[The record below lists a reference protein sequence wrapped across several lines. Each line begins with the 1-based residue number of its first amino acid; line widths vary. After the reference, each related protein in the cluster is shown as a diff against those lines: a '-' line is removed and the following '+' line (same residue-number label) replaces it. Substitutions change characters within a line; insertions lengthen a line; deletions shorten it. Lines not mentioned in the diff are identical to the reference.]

1 MQAFTRASIAILATI
16 MACLG
21 TASAQPADFGCTS
34 APSPAQTRTLTCQG
48 GVTIIVE
55 NEAQFT
61 LLDRDRNGRVD
72 GISLLSKAV
81 FVSAPKQKS
90 GRQFQVITPQAI
102 AAVRG
107 TEWAV
112 DAEGTKTSVFVQTGR
127 VGVRRVAA
135 GRGVV
140 LGPGE
145 GVDVDATTTPLQVRQ
160 WGAPRIAA
168 LMARL
173 GR

>member
-1 MQAFTRASIAILATI
+1 MRALIQATVIPAAVISWVHA
-16 MACLG
+16 
-21 TASAQPADFGCTS
+21 ASAQSANFGCTS
-34 APSPAQTRTLTCQG
+34 APSPAQTQTLTCNG

-55 NEAQFT
+55 SGARFT

-72 GISLLSKAV
+72 GINLQSKAV

-90 GRQFQVITPQAI
+90 GRRFEVMTPQAI

-112 DAEGTKTSVFVQTGR
+112 DAEGAKTSVFVQTGR
-127 VGVRRVAA
+127 VGVRRTTTADSVT
-135 GRGVV
+135 